1 MKKAVGNYCSRC
13 GTERIIIRTWKEKI
27 DSSIIINTETAC
39 PNKECQI
46 EVEKINRKQQERTA
60 ALKRESERR
69 LKKRQDSSK
78 KAKAARVKVAS
89 KKKK

>member
-13 GTERIIIRTWKEKI
+13 GTERIVIRTWKEKI
-27 DSSIIINTETAC
+27 DSSVIINTETAC

-78 KAKAARVKVAS
+78 KAKAARVKVAA